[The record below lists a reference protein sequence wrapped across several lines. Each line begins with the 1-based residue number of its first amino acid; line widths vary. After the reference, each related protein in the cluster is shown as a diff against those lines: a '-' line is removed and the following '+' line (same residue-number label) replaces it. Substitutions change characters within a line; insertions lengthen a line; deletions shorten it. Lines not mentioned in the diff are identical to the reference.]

1 MISVFESNFFY
12 KKWIS
17 EKMGMCMFFTSSFAP
32 AAMLM
37 NESLG
42 LKYIREE
49 EKKLNGV
56 KEQTLFIT
64 VIRFQRKNN

>member
-1 MISVFESNFFY
+1 MISAFESNFFY

-17 EKMGMCMFFTSSFAP
+17 EKMGMCMFFTSSVAP

-37 NESLG
+37 NESLA

-56 KEQTLFIT
+56 
-64 VIRFQRKNN
+64 